1 MKNKW
6 RHIRDNFHKYVNQGK
21 SSDAAPKKKKKYV
34 YADALMF
41 LLNRME
47 KRKTSGNIAEYEKEE
62 EREEIGE
69 DDDEEGLAAN
79 VSSIEPGA
87 SSQPPKVPQTGNRQ
101 RRMSNLTPFQN
112 ELLKKLEDRSKQ
124 EEEDAD
130 KSVLMSLLPDYK
142 NLMMTR
148 K

>member
-21 SSDAAPKKKKKYV
+21 SGDAAPKKKKKYV

-41 LLNRME
+41 LLNTME
-47 KRKTSGNIAEYEKEE
+47 KRKTSGNIAEC

-87 SSQPPKVPQTGNRQ
+87 SSQPLKVPQTGNRQ

-124 EEEDAD
+124 EEEDGD
-130 KSVLMSLLPDYK
+130 KSFLMSLLSDYK
-142 NLMMTR
+142 KL
-148 K
+148 